1 MSKDRAT
8 DTRTASQHEWHARK
22 KYMSALLA
30 LICIFLTTLQPA
42 HAQENGL
49 PPNWREDKALLEY
62 ASKHT
67 TARIMEGCRLLVA
80 HQFNIETLP
89 KDSEW
94 TTCAVMLQML
104 RTMSGTFQ
112 PLDSP
117 ATGISICLPDNA
129 DVLKIADKAAKMAQA
144 GPKVFGNMDSTKIL
158 IIAAGST
165 YPCDKSKLI
174 PQAIKE
180 PAGG

>member
-8 DTRTASQHEWHARK
+8 STRTTIHRRWHTRMR
-22 KYMSALLA
+22 YMGALLV
-30 LICIFLTTLQPA
+30 LICASFTALKPA
-42 HAQENGL
+42 HAQGNGL

-62 ASKHT
+62 ATKHT

-112 PLDSP
+112 PLNSP

-129 DVLKIADKAAKMAQA
+129 DVLKIADEAAKMAQA

-158 IIAAGST
+158 IIAAGIT
-165 YPCDKSKLI
+165 YPCDKSKLT